1 MPLSADMPAPAEHDH
16 ATRRAAERR
25 GAPNQASS
33 PWRAP
38 CRQQPKEV
46 PVGRRL
52 LKRLR
57 PQDSGGDSRFAFA
70 SLIRRFP
77 DYKYLLFTSW
87 RSRIR
92 CITVN
97 PMLRK
102 LIDADPFSPL
112 RGLIAQPPVE

>member
-1 MPLSADMPAPAEHDH
+1 
-16 ATRRAAERR
+16 
-25 GAPNQASS
+25 
-33 PWRAP
+33 
-38 CRQQPKEV
+38 
-46 PVGRRL
+46 
-52 LKRLR
+52 
-57 PQDSGGDSRFAFA
+57 
-70 SLIRRFP
+70 LIRRFP